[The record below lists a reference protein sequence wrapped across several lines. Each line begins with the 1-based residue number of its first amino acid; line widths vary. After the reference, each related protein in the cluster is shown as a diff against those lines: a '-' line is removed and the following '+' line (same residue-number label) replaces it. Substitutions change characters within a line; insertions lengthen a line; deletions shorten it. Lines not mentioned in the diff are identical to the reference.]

1 MRQIY
6 REFAAIL
13 HAKEAVDS
21 GLIIMVL
28 FIISSLMVICT
39 IMRTA
44 VFNAQDLQRVLRQ
57 RTVCTF
63 EQLSDALGTSSRMT
77 VFRKLSEL
85 TYLTSYSHRGKY
97 YTLRSSCEFDPSGL
111 WSHRGIWF
119 SRVGTLL
126 DTSRR
131 FVEQAP
137 GGYSATELDNAL
149 HVQTRQ
155 SLLQLVHKQLISRQR
170 IGDAFIYFAL
180 EQARRQR
187 QLSTRSKLAQI
198 PVGGVSEEVLAHEVK
213 AAIILFF
220 GLLDERQRRL
230 FAGLEALKVGR
241 GGDARIAALLGVDP
255 HTVAKGR
262 VELLGEDIDPT
273 RVRRA
278 GGGRAAAE
286 KKLRDQGKDP
296 ADPHR

>member
-1 MRQIY
+1 MMIWQCCRD
-6 REFAAIL
+6 FPAIL
-13 HAKEAVDS
+13 NLGGAVDTS
-21 GLIIMVL
+21 LNVMVL

-44 VFNAQDLQRVLRQ
+44 VFNAQDLQRVLQQ

-63 EQLSDALGTSSRMT
+63 EQLADALGTSSRMT
-77 VFRKLSEL
+77 VFRKLAEL

-119 SRVGTLL
+119 SSDGTLL
-126 DTSRR
+126 DTSKR

-137 GGYSATELDNAL
+137 AGYSANELDNAL

-170 IGDAFIYFAL
+170 IGEAFIYFAL

-187 QLSTRSKLAQI
+187 QISARSKLAQV
-198 PVGGVSEEVLAHEVK
+198 PVGGVSEEMLVHEVK

-230 FAGLEALKVGR
+230 FAGLEALKIGR
-241 GGDARIAALLGVDP
+241 VGDALVAALLGVDP

-262 VELLGEDIDPT
+262 IELLGDDIDPT
-273 RVRRA
+273 RVRRS
-278 GGGRAAAE
+278 GGVRAA
-286 KKLRDQGKDP
+286 
-296 ADPHR
+296 